1 MAPAPQKSA
10 MIDGLPGSR
19 NARADGALHLG
30 RLAECSMEERSAEAF
45 GTDVIPQFTATL
57 IMINEDGSW
66 NVQPRGAFA
75 ENGRPP
81 EGKYED
87 KESHY
92 LDRHDCFT
100 VW

>member
-1 MAPAPQKSA
+1 MDCQVRG
-10 MIDGLPGSR
+10 MH
-19 NARADGALHLG
+19 RADGALHLG
-30 RLAECSMEERSAEAF
+30 GLAECSMEERSAEAF
-45 GTDVIPQFTATL
+45 GTDAIPQFTATL

-100 VW
+100 VS